1 MQRIA
6 LICAGKL
13 FQSSNLNI
21 FLAISFFEMC
31 VLSDSFPCVEIVHLH
46 QILRKYGTPK
56 PNKNKYSK
64 AGKEQHQGKVVST
77 KRPITKPPT
86 KEKSVLNSVR

>member
-1 MQRIA
+1 
-6 LICAGKL
+6 
-13 FQSSNLNI
+13 
-21 FLAISFFEMC
+21 MC
-31 VLSDSFPCVEIVHLH
+31 CVG

-77 KRPITKPPT
+77 KRAITKPPT
-86 KEKSVLNSVR
+86 KEKSVINSVR